1 MDEEQKAL
9 TLLCSSKQV
18 TPSLVGQRQANSHHR
33 ALAFVSEQETLVRNL
48 NEPNKTKRGGMSKD
62 RIITVSRILYLDLN
76 MFCTL
81 VADYGNSVT
90 MFS

>member
-48 NEPNKTKRGGMSKD
+48 NEATKTKRKERWEGAVRWTSGEE
-62 RIITVSRILYLDLN
+62 
-76 MFCTL
+76 
-81 VADYGNSVT
+81 
-90 MFS
+90 